1 MGARSSVAFEQLSKS
16 QTARHVWSGLT
27 PDMLERVR
35 SRVKA
40 FAWFMLIVNVLGVV
54 VDGTYFLVQGRELDV
69 VLVGTMVVGAVL
81 GVALVVVAT
90 RQRFSHVTVLYAALA
105 FEVLICLDLAVMLPW
120 FIWLDRGHLPVV
132 TWVEVLLVLFPL
144 IVPAPPRLMA
154 VTLALSA
161 ATRVV
166 ALRVLELGA
175 GLPTAPG
182 DYFMAVVAPA
192 FAAGMAY
199 AAARIVY
206 GMTVEAAEAR
216 RMGSYQLTEQL
227 GSGGMGEVW
236 RAEHRLLARPAAVK
250 LVRVE
255 RLAGKGEEQRVVL
268 QRFER
273 EAQATALL
281 RSPHTIELYD
291 FGFKDDGTLYYVMEL
306 LDGLDLDRMVRRFG
320 PVDPARAAH
329 LVTQACD
336 SLGEAHGEGL
346 IHRDV
351 KPANLYV
358 CRYGRRVDFVKV
370 LDFGLVKQR
379 DHGSAADDVNLTAEN
394 TVSGT
399 PAFLA
404 PEQVMGGEVD
414 GQADVYALG
423 CVLYWVLTGQYVFD
437 ERSVM
442 ATMMAHVQAMPE
454 RPSARTEQPIP
465 GPLDDL
471 VLECLAKSPGDRP
484 QGVDLLAERLASIP
498 WEHPWTEACAREWWN
513 RHLPDL

>member
-1 MGARSSVAFEQLSKS
+1 MGDRSSVAFEHLSNGR
-16 QTARHVWSGLT
+16 TAAHLWSGLT

-35 SRVKA
+35 GRVRA
-40 FAWFMLIVNVLGVV
+40 FAWFMLIVNVLGIV
-54 VDGTYFLVQGRELDV
+54 VDGTYFLATGGEFDAVW
-69 VLVGTMVVGAVL
+69 VGGTLAGAGL

-90 RQRFSHVTVLYAALA
+90 RQSLSHVTVLYAALA
-105 FEVLICLDLAVMLPW
+105 FEVLICLDLAVLMPW

-132 TWVEVLLVLFPL
+132 TWVEVLIVIFPL

-154 VTLALSA
+154 VTLALA
-161 ATRVV
+161 GAMRIV
-166 ALRVLELGA
+166 ALVFLRQVTGLE
-175 GLPTAPG
+175 PVPG
-182 DYFMAVVAPA
+182 DYYVAVICPA
-192 FAAGMAY
+192 FAAAMAY
-199 AAARIVY
+199 TGARIVY
-206 GMTVEAAEAR
+206 GMTVEVAEAR
-216 RMGSYQLTEQL
+216 RMGSYQLTEEL

-255 RLAGKGEEQRVVL
+255 RLTGKGEERKVVL

-273 EAQATALL
+273 EAQATAML

-291 FGFKDDGTLYYVMEL
+291 FGVKDDGTLYYVMEL

-320 PVDPARAAH
+320 PIDPARAAH
-329 LVTQACD
+329 LVLQACD
-336 SLGEAHGEGL
+336 SLGEAHAAGL

-370 LDFGLVKQR
+370 LDFGLVKQ
-379 DHGSAADDVNLTAEN
+379 HGDGSTADDVSLTAEN

-414 GQADVYALG
+414 GRTDVYALG
-423 CVLYWVLTGQYVFD
+423 CVLYWALTGLYVFD
-437 ERSVM
+437 EPSAM
-442 ATMMAHVQAMPE
+442 ATMMAHVQTTPDP
-454 RPSARTEQPIP
+454 PSTRTEQPIP
-465 GPLDDL
+465 PALDDL
-471 VLECLAKSPGDRP
+471 VLACLAKDPGDRP
-484 QGVDLLAERLASIP
+484 RSVDHLSERLASIP
-498 WEHPWTEACAREWWN
+498 WDRPWTDARAREWWN
-513 RHLPDL
+513 GNLPKS